1 MSMTLREL
9 SFLTGV
15 LCFGALIGAWLVIRH
30 VNGLVERKMREYVPS
45 RPVYVPDRREEFTEA
60 DREELSRKVSFRDAD
75 TLTVFEEL
83 NHADEPATVQITD
96 ARPSAPWRNE
106 RGTLIHPRRSETR
119 LRDGRGRFVTREP
132 DAVIPPDVPPPFR
145 PDLPVHDVEPAVATR
160 WDASLTVDLD
170 DDPSVVASKLALK
183 YFGTDYSR
191 RELAGS
197 RS

>member
-1 MSMTLREL
+1 MNVTLREL
-9 SFLTGV
+9 AFMTGV

-45 RPVYVPDRREEFTEA
+45 KPVYVPDRREDFTET

-75 TLTVFEEL
+75 TLTVFEGM
-83 NHADEPATVQITD
+83 NAVAEPETVEITD
-96 ARPSAPWRNE
+96 AAAPAPWTND
-106 RGTLIHPRRSETR
+106 RGTVIHPRRDR
-119 LRDGRGRFVTREP
+119 RGRFIPQLAEPREP
-132 DAVIPPDVPPPFR
+132 DAVIAPGSPPPFR
-145 PDLPVHDVEPAVATR
+145 PDLPSHDVEPAVATR
-160 WDASLTVDLD
+160 WDANLTVDLD
-170 DDPSVVASKLALK
+170 DPPEIAAQKLAMR

>member
-1 MSMTLREL
+1 MNVTLREL
-9 SFLTGV
+9 AFMTGV
-15 LCFGALIGAWLVIRH
+15 LCFGALIGAWILYRH
-30 VNGLVERKMREYVPS
+30 VEWAVRRITREYVPPK
-45 RPVYVPDRREEFTEA
+45 PVYVPDRREEFTEA

-75 TLTVFEEL
+75 TLTVFGEMNAVAEP
-83 NHADEPATVQITD
+83 EPAQITD
-96 ARPSAPWRNE
+96 AARRAAWVNE
-106 RGTLIHPRRSETR
+106 RGTVIHPRAETR
-119 LRDGRGRFVTREP
+119 RRDEKGRFTAREP
-132 DAVIPPDVPPPFR
+132 DAVIAPGSPPPFR

-170 DDPSVVASKLALK
+170 DDPSVAASKLALK